1 MKKILTIALTLCL
14 LVTALAGCGSS
25 APAAPDPSAA
35 PTEAP
40 AEATAEPAA
49 EGGKLIVGFDAE
61 FPPFGYIAED
71 GSYDGF
77 DLALAQEVCARL
89 GWEYEAVAIDWA
101 SKDAELKAGNIN
113 CIWNG
118 FTCTGRENEYTWS
131 DAYVDNSIVVVVKAD
146 SGIQSLA
153 DLAGKTVMV
162 QSASSGAD
170 ALNGNTALKDTLKQV
185 VELGDY
191 NLGFM
196 ELKQGSVDAIV
207 VDQGVAAYQIANNE
221 GNYIILDEAVSTEQ
235 YAVGFLKGNT
245 ELRDQVNAELLKMA
259 QDGTM
264 EKIGEAYVQDGLV
277 LESLCLCKK

>member
-1 MKKILTIALTLCL
+1 MKKIIVLALCL
-14 LVTALAGCGSS
+14 LMCLSLCAC
-25 APAAPDPSAA
+25 
-35 PTEAP
+35 
-40 AEATAEPAA
+40 
-49 EGGKLIVGFDAE
+49 GGKTEKQTLVVGFDAE
-61 FPPFGYIAED
+61 FPPFGFVNEN
-71 GSYDGF
+71 GEYDGF
-77 DLALAQEVCARL
+77 DLALAKELCVRL
-89 GWEYEAVAIDWA
+89 GWEFKAVAINWD
-101 SKDAELKAGNIN
+101 SKDNELATGSIS

>member
-1 MKKILTIALTLCL
+1 MKKIIVLALSLLMCLSLC
-14 LVTALAGCGSS
+14 AC
-25 APAAPDPSAA
+25 
-35 PTEAP
+35 
-40 AEATAEPAA
+40 
-49 EGGKLIVGFDAE
+49 GGKTGKQTLVVGFDPE
-61 FPPFGYIAED
+61 FPPFGFVNEN
-71 GSYDGF
+71 GEYDGF
-77 DLALAQEVCARL
+77 DLALAKELCVRL
-89 GWEYEAVAIDWA
+89 GWEFKAVAINWD
-101 SKDAELKAGNIN
+101 SKDNELATGSIS

-221 GNYIILDEAVSTEQ
+221 GNYIILDESVSTEQ

-277 LESLCLCKK
+277 LESLCLCEK

>member
-1 MKKILTIALTLCL
+1 MKKIIVLALCL
-14 LVTALAGCGSS
+14 LMCLSLCAC
-25 APAAPDPSAA
+25 
-35 PTEAP
+35 
-40 AEATAEPAA
+40 
-49 EGGKLIVGFDAE
+49 GGKTGKQTLVVGFDAE
-61 FPPFGYIAED
+61 FPPFGFVNEN
-71 GSYDGF
+71 GEYDGF
-77 DLALAQEVCARL
+77 DLALAKELCVRL
-89 GWEYEAVAIDWA
+89 GWEFKAVAINWD
-101 SKDAELKAGNIN
+101 SKDNELATGSIS

>member
-1 MKKILTIALTLCL
+1 MKKIIVLALSLLMCLSLC
-14 LVTALAGCGSS
+14 AC
-25 APAAPDPSAA
+25 
-35 PTEAP
+35 
-40 AEATAEPAA
+40 
-49 EGGKLIVGFDAE
+49 GGKTGKQTLVVGFDAE
-61 FPPFGYIAED
+61 FPPFGFVNEN
-71 GSYDGF
+71 GEYDGF
-77 DLALAQEVCARL
+77 DLAMAKELCVRL
-89 GWEYEAVAIDWA
+89 GWEFKAVAINWD
-101 SKDAELKAGNIN
+101 SKDNELATGSIS

-221 GNYIILDEAVSTEQ
+221 GNYIILDESVSTEQ

>member
-1 MKKILTIALTLCL
+1 MKKIIVLALSLLMCLSLC
-14 LVTALAGCGSS
+14 AC
-25 APAAPDPSAA
+25 
-35 PTEAP
+35 
-40 AEATAEPAA
+40 
-49 EGGKLIVGFDAE
+49 GGKTEKQTLVVGFDAE
-61 FPPFGYIAED
+61 FPPFGFVNEN
-71 GSYDGF
+71 GEYDGF
-77 DLALAQEVCARL
+77 DLALAKELCARL
-89 GWEYEAVAIDWA
+89 GWDFKAVAINWD
-101 SKDAELKAGNIN
+101 SKDNELATGSIS

-153 DLAGKTVMV
+153 NLAGKTVMV

-221 GNYIILDEAVSTEQ
+221 GNYIILDESVSTEQ

>member
-1 MKKILTIALTLCL
+1 MKKIIVLALSLLMCLSLCACGGTPAKPTLE
-14 LVTALAGCGSS
+14 VGV
-25 APAAPDPSAA
+25 DPES
-35 PTEAP
+35 
-40 AEATAEPAA
+40 
-49 EGGKLIVGFDAE
+49 
-61 FPPFGYIAED
+61 PPFGFVNEN
-71 GSYDGF
+71 GEYDGF
-77 DLALAQEVCARL
+77 DLALAKELCVRL
-89 GWEYEAVAIDWA
+89 GWEFKAVAINWD
-101 SKDAELKAGNIN
+101 SKDNELATGSIS

>member
-1 MKKILTIALTLCL
+1 MKKIIVLALSLLMCLSLC
-14 LVTALAGCGSS
+14 AC
-25 APAAPDPSAA
+25 
-35 PTEAP
+35 
-40 AEATAEPAA
+40 
-49 EGGKLIVGFDAE
+49 GGKTGKQTLVVGFDPE
-61 FPPFGYIAED
+61 FPPFGFVNEN
-71 GSYDGF
+71 GEYDGF
-77 DLALAQEVCARL
+77 DLALAKELCVRL
-89 GWEYEAVAIDWA
+89 GWEFKAVAINWD
-101 SKDAELKAGNIN
+101 SKDNELATGSIS

-277 LESLCLCKK
+277 LESLCLRKK

>member
-1 MKKILTIALTLCL
+1 MKKIIVLALSLLMCLSLC
-14 LVTALAGCGSS
+14 AC
-25 APAAPDPSAA
+25 
-35 PTEAP
+35 
-40 AEATAEPAA
+40 
-49 EGGKLIVGFDAE
+49 GGKTGKQTLVVGFDPE
-61 FPPFGYIAED
+61 FPPFGFVNEN
-71 GSYDGF
+71 GEYDGF
-77 DLALAQEVCARL
+77 DLALAKELCARL
-89 GWEYEAVAIDWA
+89 GWDFKAVAINWD
-101 SKDAELKAGNIN
+101 SKDNELATGSIS

>member
-1 MKKILTIALTLCL
+1 MKKIIVLALSLLMCLSLC
-14 LVTALAGCGSS
+14 AC
-25 APAAPDPSAA
+25 
-35 PTEAP
+35 
-40 AEATAEPAA
+40 
-49 EGGKLIVGFDAE
+49 GGKTGKQTLVVGFDPE
-61 FPPFGYIAED
+61 FPPFGFVNEN
-71 GSYDGF
+71 GEYDGF
-77 DLALAQEVCARL
+77 DLALAKELCVRL
-89 GWEYEAVAIDWA
+89 GWEFKAVAINWD
-101 SKDAELKAGNIN
+101 SKDNELATGSIS

-221 GNYIILDEAVSTEQ
+221 GDYIILDEAVSTEQ

>member
-1 MKKILTIALTLCL
+1 MKKIIVLALCL
-14 LVTALAGCGSS
+14 LMCLSLCAC
-25 APAAPDPSAA
+25 
-35 PTEAP
+35 
-40 AEATAEPAA
+40 
-49 EGGKLIVGFDAE
+49 GGKTGKQTLVVGFDPE
-61 FPPFGYIAED
+61 FPPFGFVNEN
-71 GSYDGF
+71 GEYDGF
-77 DLALAQEVCARL
+77 DLALAKELCVRL
-89 GWEYEAVAIDWA
+89 GWDFKAVAINWD
-101 SKDAELKAGNIN
+101 SKDNELATGSIS

-221 GNYIILDEAVSTEQ
+221 GNYIILDESVSTEQ

>member
-1 MKKILTIALTLCL
+1 MKKIIVLALSLLMCLSLC
-14 LVTALAGCGSS
+14 AC
-25 APAAPDPSAA
+25 
-35 PTEAP
+35 
-40 AEATAEPAA
+40 
-49 EGGKLIVGFDAE
+49 GGKTEKQTLVVGFDPE
-61 FPPFGYIAED
+61 FPPFGFVNEN
-71 GSYDGF
+71 GEYDGF
-77 DLALAQEVCARL
+77 DLALAKELCVRL
-89 GWEYEAVAIDWA
+89 GWEFKAVAINWD
-101 SKDAELKAGNIN
+101 SKDNELATGSIS

-221 GNYIILDEAVSTEQ
+221 GNYIILDESVSTEQ

>member
-1 MKKILTIALTLCL
+1 MKKIIVLALCL
-14 LVTALAGCGSS
+14 LMCLSLCAC
-25 APAAPDPSAA
+25 
-35 PTEAP
+35 
-40 AEATAEPAA
+40 
-49 EGGKLIVGFDAE
+49 GGKTEKQTLVVGFDAE
-61 FPPFGYIAED
+61 FPPFGFVNEN
-71 GSYDGF
+71 GEYDGF
-77 DLALAQEVCARL
+77 DLALAKELCVRL
-89 GWEYEAVAIDWA
+89 GWEFKAVAINWD
-101 SKDAELKAGNIN
+101 SKDNELATGSIS

-221 GNYIILDEAVSTEQ
+221 GNYIILDESVSTEQ

>member
-1 MKKILTIALTLCL
+1 MKKIIVLALSLLMCLSLC
-14 LVTALAGCGSS
+14 AC
-25 APAAPDPSAA
+25 
-35 PTEAP
+35 
-40 AEATAEPAA
+40 
-49 EGGKLIVGFDAE
+49 GGKTGKQTLVVGFDPE
-61 FPPFGYIAED
+61 FPPFGFVNEN
-71 GSYDGF
+71 GEYDGF
-77 DLALAQEVCARL
+77 DLALAKELCVRL
-89 GWEYEAVAIDWA
+89 GWDFKAVAINWD
-101 SKDAELKAGNIN
+101 SKDNELATGSIS

-131 DAYVDNSIVVVVKAD
+131 DVYVDNSIVVVVKAD

-221 GNYIILDEAVSTEQ
+221 GNYIILDESVSTEQ

>member
-1 MKKILTIALTLCL
+1 MKKIIVLALSLLMCLSLC
-14 LVTALAGCGSS
+14 AC
-25 APAAPDPSAA
+25 
-35 PTEAP
+35 
-40 AEATAEPAA
+40 
-49 EGGKLIVGFDAE
+49 GGKTGKQTLVVGFDAE
-61 FPPFGYIAED
+61 FPPFGFVNEN
-71 GSYDGF
+71 GEYDGF
-77 DLALAQEVCARL
+77 DLAMAKELCVRL
-89 GWEYEAVAIDWA
+89 GWDFKAVAINWD
-101 SKDAELKAGNIN
+101 SKDNELATGSIS

-221 GNYIILDEAVSTEQ
+221 GNYIILDESVSTEQ

>member
-1 MKKILTIALTLCL
+1 MKKIIVLALSLLMCLSLC
-14 LVTALAGCGSS
+14 AC
-25 APAAPDPSAA
+25 
-35 PTEAP
+35 
-40 AEATAEPAA
+40 
-49 EGGKLIVGFDAE
+49 GGKTGKQTLVVGFDPE
-61 FPPFGYIAED
+61 FPPFGFVNEN
-71 GSYDGF
+71 GEYDGF
-77 DLALAQEVCARL
+77 DLALAKELCVRL
-89 GWEYEAVAIDWA
+89 GWDFKAVAINWD
-101 SKDAELKAGNIN
+101 SKDNELATGSIS

-207 VDQGVAAYQIANNE
+207 VDQGVAAYQIANDE
-221 GNYIILDEAVSTEQ
+221 GNYIILDESVSTEQ

>member
-1 MKKILTIALTLCL
+1 MKKIIVLALSLLMCLSLC
-14 LVTALAGCGSS
+14 AC
-25 APAAPDPSAA
+25 
-35 PTEAP
+35 
-40 AEATAEPAA
+40 
-49 EGGKLIVGFDAE
+49 GGKTGKQTLVVGFDPE
-61 FPPFGYIAED
+61 FPPFGFVNEN
-71 GSYDGF
+71 GEYDGF
-77 DLALAQEVCARL
+77 DLALAKELCVRL
-89 GWEYEAVAIDWA
+89 GWEFKAVAINWD
-101 SKDAELKAGNIN
+101 SKDNELATGSIS

-221 GNYIILDEAVSTEQ
+221 GNYVILDETVSTEQ

>member
-1 MKKILTIALTLCL
+1 MKKIIVLALSLLMCLSLC
-14 LVTALAGCGSS
+14 AC
-25 APAAPDPSAA
+25 
-35 PTEAP
+35 
-40 AEATAEPAA
+40 
-49 EGGKLIVGFDAE
+49 GGKTGKQTLVVGFDAE
-61 FPPFGYIAED
+61 FPPFGFVNEN
-71 GSYDGF
+71 GEYDGF
-77 DLALAQEVCARL
+77 DLAMAKELCARL
-89 GWEYEAVAIDWA
+89 GWDFKAVAINWD
-101 SKDAELKAGNIN
+101 SKDNELATGSIS

-277 LESLCLCKK
+277 LESICLCKK

>member
-1 MKKILTIALTLCL
+1 MKKIIVLALSLLMCLSLC
-14 LVTALAGCGSS
+14 AC
-25 APAAPDPSAA
+25 
-35 PTEAP
+35 
-40 AEATAEPAA
+40 
-49 EGGKLIVGFDAE
+49 GGKTGKQTLVVGFDAE
-61 FPPFGYIAED
+61 FPPFGFVNEN
-71 GSYDGF
+71 GEYDGF
-77 DLALAQEVCARL
+77 DLALAKELCVRL
-89 GWEYEAVAIDWA
+89 GWEFKAVAINWD
-101 SKDAELKAGNIN
+101 SKDNELATGSIS

-221 GNYIILDEAVSTEQ
+221 GNYVILDEAVSTEQ

>member
-1 MKKILTIALTLCL
+1 MKKIIVLALSLLMCLSLC
-14 LVTALAGCGSS
+14 AC
-25 APAAPDPSAA
+25 
-35 PTEAP
+35 
-40 AEATAEPAA
+40 
-49 EGGKLIVGFDAE
+49 GGKTGKQTLVVGFDPE
-61 FPPFGYIAED
+61 FPPFGFVNEN
-71 GSYDGF
+71 GEYDGF
-77 DLALAQEVCARL
+77 DLALAKELCVRL
-89 GWEYEAVAIDWA
+89 GWEFKAVAINWD
-101 SKDAELKAGNIN
+101 SKDNELATGSIS

>member
-1 MKKILTIALTLCL
+1 M
-14 LVTALAGCGSS
+14 
-25 APAAPDPSAA
+25 
-35 PTEAP
+35 
-40 AEATAEPAA
+40 
-49 EGGKLIVGFDAE
+49 
-61 FPPFGYIAED
+61 
-71 GSYDGF
+71 
-77 DLALAQEVCARL
+77 
-89 GWEYEAVAIDWA
+89 AINWD
-101 SKDAELKAGNIN
+101 SKDNELATGSIS

>member
-1 MKKILTIALTLCL
+1 MKKIIVLALSLLMCLSLC
-14 LVTALAGCGSS
+14 AC
-25 APAAPDPSAA
+25 
-35 PTEAP
+35 
-40 AEATAEPAA
+40 
-49 EGGKLIVGFDAE
+49 GGKTGKQTLVVGFDPE
-61 FPPFGYIAED
+61 FPPFGFVNEN
-71 GSYDGF
+71 GEYDGF
-77 DLALAQEVCARL
+77 DLALAKELCVRL
-89 GWEYEAVAIDWA
+89 GWDFKAVAINWD
-101 SKDAELKAGNIN
+101 SKDNELATGSIS

-118 FTCTGRENEYTWS
+118 FTCTGRENEYTRS